1 MPSCHSERSCLRR
14 TKRRSPERSR
24 RGGIPTATILS
35 TIGILRYAQDDN
47 LGSVAMT
54 AYKQTNI
61 SYAGVTV
68 CDLYVVSRLGDTLS
82 QLLGDHHGAVPA
94 AGAAEANGQIAFAL
108 MNVVRQ

>member
-14 TKRRSPERSR
+14 TQRRSPERSR
-24 RGGIPTATILS
+24 RGGIPTTILS
-35 TIGILRYAQDDN
+35 TIGILRYAQDDY

-68 CDLYVVSRLGDTLS
+68 RDLHVVSRLGDAFS